1 MLIGNYKEIVESLY
15 IAPNNEVIV
24 DCFIENNDYDKD
36 ENSIG
41 MPMKGIKK
49 EIRDFLKKLEQ
60 RKAWSKYTTDTTKE
74 LFCEH

>member
-41 MPMKGIKK
+41 MPMKGLKK
-49 EIRDFLKKLEQ
+49 EIRDF
-60 RKAWSKYTTDTTKE
+60 
-74 LFCEH
+74 